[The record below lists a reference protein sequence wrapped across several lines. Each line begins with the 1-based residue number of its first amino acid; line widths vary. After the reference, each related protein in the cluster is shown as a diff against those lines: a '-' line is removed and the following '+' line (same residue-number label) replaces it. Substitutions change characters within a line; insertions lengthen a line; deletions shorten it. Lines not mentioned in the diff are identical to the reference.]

1 MDISSEFYET
11 NCQKFS
17 DTRFC
22 LWDVVRDFG
31 NHFSNESYVLDAGCG
46 NGKNIRYFKDKC
58 NMVGIDKSHGLVNI
72 CKERDYQVNQGS
84 IEDIHYP
91 DEVFDF
97 VMCVAVIHHLDTEEL
112 RVQSICEMVRILKPG
127 GKLLVTAWAYESD
140 EYSKRKKFVLGDNL
154 VKFNEEDVLRYYFIY
169 DRTGFINLCNN
180 VITQEL
186 EISWDRGNW
195 NAVFTK

>member
-1 MDISSEFYET
+1 MEISDNFYET
-11 NCQKFS
+11 NCQTFS

-31 NHFSNESYVLDAGCG
+31 EQFTSQSYVLDAGCG
-46 NGKNIRYFKDKC
+46 NGKNISYFQNKC

-72 CKERDYQVNQGS
+72 CKERNYKVEQGT
-84 IEDIHYP
+84 IGDIDFP
-91 DEVFDF
+91 DNTFDF
-97 VMCVAVIHHLDTEEL
+97 VMCIAVIHHIDTEEARINAMKEMI
-112 RVQSICEMVRILKPG
+112 RVLKPG
-127 GKLLVTAWAYESD
+127 GKILITAWAYESD

-154 VKFNEEDVLRYYFIY
+154 VKFNNEETMRYYFVY
-169 DRTGFINLCNN
+169 DRIGFNDLCNN
-180 VITQEL
+180 IISEEL